1 MLGAILATIL
11 FAFSAVSGAR
21 VAKLMGGTEANFWR
35 LSLATLFLAVMA
47 HAFGAG
53 LAGNGFYI
61 FILSGC
67 IGFGLGDVSL
77 FQAYPRLGSRLTI
90 LIVHCLAAPFAGL
103 VEWLWLG
110 TTLSAAQM
118 VCGAVILVGVAVA
131 LAPTHESHEARRQFG
146 IGIFFAVLGAIG
158 QGGGVV
164 LSRKAYELC
173 RLAEQPMDG
182 ITAAYQRILGGVIIS
197 GIALLV
203 VKRQFLL
210 AGAGGLQPPPGS
222 APNPA
227 DGDCKSPARAP
238 GDMSTAEKW
247 RKSAKWIVFNAL
259 AGPTLGV
266 SCYQWALK
274 TTPSA
279 VVLPIVALSPL
290 VVMPFARWMEQER
303 PTRRSTVG
311 AVIAVAGAVALALA
325 K

>member
-35 LSLATLFLAVMA
+35 LSLATLFLAAMA

-118 VCGAVILVGVAVA
+118 LCGAVILVGVAVA

-146 IGIFFAVLGAIG
+146 VGIFFAVLGAIG

-182 ITAAYQRILGGVIIS
+182 ITAAYQRIIGGVIIS
-197 GIALLV
+197 GLALLV
-203 VKRQFLL
+203 VKRHFLL
-210 AGAGGLQPPPGS
+210 ARA
-222 APNPA
+222 
-227 DGDCKSPARAP
+227 GDCKSPASALNEV
-238 GDMSTAEKW
+238 STADKW
-247 RKSAKWIVFNAL
+247 RKSGGWIVFNAL

-303 PTRRSTVG
+303 PTRRSTLG

>member
-1 MLGAILATIL
+1 
-11 FAFSAVSGAR
+11 
-21 VAKLMGGTEANFWR
+21 
-35 LSLATLFLAVMA
+35 LATLFLAAMA

-118 VCGAVILVGVAVA
+118 LCGAVILAGVAVA
-131 LAPTHESHEARRQFG
+131 LAPTHETHEQRRQFG

-173 RLAEQPMDG
+173 RLADQPMDG
-182 ITAAYQRILGGVIIS
+182 ITAAYQRIIGGVIIS
-197 GIALLV
+197 GLALLV

-210 AGAGGLQPPPGS
+210 A
-222 APNPA
+222 
-227 DGDCKSPARAP
+227 RAEAVASP

-247 RKSAKWIVFNAL
+247 RRSGKWIVFNAL

-290 VVMPFARWMEQER
+290 VVMPFARWLEQEQ
-303 PTRRSTVG
+303 PSRRSTIG

>member
-1 MLGAILATIL
+1 MLGAVLATIL

-35 LSLATLFLAVMA
+35 LSLATLFLAAMA

-53 LAGNGFYI
+53 LAGNGFYV

-67 IGFGLGDVSL
+67 LGFGVGDVAL

-110 TTLSAAQM
+110 TTLSAGQI
-118 VCGAVILVGVAVA
+118 VCGVIILAGVAVA
-131 LAPTHESHEARRQFG
+131 LAPAHETHEQRRQFG
-146 IGIFFAVLGAIG
+146 IGIFFAVLGAVG

-182 ITAAYQRILGGVIIS
+182 ITAAYQRIIGGVIIS
-197 GIALLV
+197 GLALLV

-210 AGAGGLQPPPGS
+210 ARGGGLQGPASGNDQPASIGS
-222 APNPA
+222 P
-227 DGDCKSPARAP
+227 SPA
-238 GDMSTAEKW
+238 MSTANKW
-247 RKSAKWIVFNAL
+247 RMSGKWIVFNAL

-290 VVMPFARWMEQER
+290 VVMPFARWLEQER
-303 PTRRSTVG
+303 PTRRSTLG
-311 AVIAVAGAVALALA
+311 AVIAVAGAVALALV

>member
-1 MLGAILATIL
+1 VLGALLATVL

-35 LSLATLFLAVMA
+35 LSLATLFLAVLA
-47 HAFGAG
+47 HTFGAG

-67 IGFGLGDVSL
+67 IGFGLGDVAL

-110 TTLSAAQM
+110 TTLTVAQM
-118 VCGAVILVGVAVA
+118 SCGAVILAGVAVA
-131 LAPTHESHEARRQFG
+131 LAPEHESHGDRREFG
-146 IGIFFAVLGAIG
+146 VGIFFAVLGAIG

-173 RLAEQPMDG
+173 ALADQPMDG
-182 ITAAYQRILGGVIIS
+182 VTAAYQRIIGGVIIS
-197 GIALLV
+197 GLALLV
-203 VKRQFLL
+203 VKRHFLL
-210 AGAGGLQPPPGS
+210 LRAGGLQ
-222 APNPA
+222 
-227 DGDCKSPARAP
+227 SPAQ
-238 GDMSTAEKW
+238 STAEKW
-247 RKSAKWIVFNAL
+247 RKSGKWIVFNAL

-290 VVMPFARWMEQER
+290 VVMPFARWLEQER

>member
-1 MLGAILATIL
+1 VLGAILATIL
-11 FAFSAVSGAR
+11 FSLSAVSGAR

-35 LSLATLFLAVMA
+35 LSLATLLLAAMA

-53 LAGNGFYI
+53 LGGDGFYI

-110 TTLSAAQM
+110 TTLTAAQM
-118 VCGAVILVGVAVA
+118 LSGAVILVGVAVA
-131 LAPTHESHEARRQFG
+131 LAPEHESHEARRQFG

-197 GIALLV
+197 GLALLV

-210 AGAGGLQPPPGS
+210 ARAGDFQSPTRE
-222 APNPA
+222 ATNPA

-238 GDMSTAEKW
+238 GDMSTGEKW
-247 RKSAKWIVFNAL
+247 RKSGKWIVFNAL

-303 PTRRSTVG
+303 PSRRSTVG
-311 AVIAVAGAVALALA
+311 AVIAVAGAVALALV

>member
-1 MLGAILATIL
+1 MLGALLATVL

-35 LSLATLFLAVMA
+35 LSLATLFLAVLA
-47 HAFGAG
+47 HTFGAG

-67 IGFGLGDVSL
+67 IGFGLGDVAL

-110 TTLSAAQM
+110 TTLTVAQM
-118 VCGAVILVGVAVA
+118 LCGAVILGGVAVA
-131 LAPTHESHEARRQFG
+131 LAPEQESHGDRREFG
-146 IGIFFAVLGAIG
+146 VGIFFAVLGAIG

-164 LSRKAYELC
+164 LSRKAYALC
-173 RLAEQPMDG
+173 ALADQPMDG
-182 ITAAYQRILGGVIIS
+182 VTAAYQRIIGGVIIS
-197 GIALLV
+197 GLALLV
-203 VKRQFLL
+203 VKRHFLL
-210 AGAGGLQPPPGS
+210 LRAGGLQ
-222 APNPA
+222 
-227 DGDCKSPARAP
+227 SPAQ
-238 GDMSTAEKW
+238 STAEKW
-247 RKSAKWIVFNAL
+247 RKSGKWIVFNAL

-290 VVMPFARWMEQER
+290 VVMPFARWLEQER

>member
-1 MLGAILATIL
+1 VLGAVLATIL

-35 LSLATLFLAVMA
+35 LALATLFLAVMA

-61 FILSGC
+61 FVLSGC
-67 IGFGLGDVSL
+67 LGFGLGDVAL

-110 TTLSAAQM
+110 TTLTAAQIS
-118 VCGAVILVGVAVA
+118 CGVVILAGVAVA
-131 LAPTHESHEARRQFG
+131 LAPAHETHEERRQFG
-146 IGIFFAVLGAIG
+146 IGIFFAVLGAVG

-164 LSRKAYELC
+164 LSRKAYEVC
-173 RLAEQPMDG
+173 ALAGQPMDG

-197 GIALLV
+197 GLALLV

-210 AGAGGLQPPPGS
+210 SRASDLQPP
-222 APNPA
+222 
-227 DGDCKSPARAP
+227 
-238 GDMSTAEKW
+238 TLTTTEKW
-247 RKSAKWIVFNAL
+247 RKSGKWIVFNAL

-290 VVMPFARWMEQER
+290 VVMPFARWLEQER
-303 PTRRSTVG
+303 PSRRSTLG
-311 AVIAVAGAVALALA
+311 AVIAVAGAAALALV

>member
-1 MLGAILATIL
+1 MLGAVLATIL

-35 LSLATLFLAVMA
+35 LSLATLFLAAMA
-47 HAFGAG
+47 HGFGAG

-110 TTLSAAQM
+110 TTLSAAQIA
-118 VCGAVILVGVAVA
+118 CGVVILAGVAVA
-131 LAPTHESHEARRQFG
+131 LAPEHESHEARRQFG

-197 GIALLV
+197 GLALLV

-210 AGAGGLQPPPGS
+210 ARSEA
-222 APNPA
+222 AA
-227 DGDCKSPARAP
+227 SPD
-238 GDMSTAEKW
+238 DMSTTEKW
-247 RKSAKWIVFNAL
+247 RKSGKWIVFNAL

-290 VVMPFARWMEQER
+290 VVMPFARWLEQER
-303 PTRRSTVG
+303 PSKRSTIG
-311 AVIAVAGAVALALA
+311 AVIAVAGAVALALV

>member
-1 MLGAILATIL
+1 MLGAVLATIL

-35 LSLATLFLAVMA
+35 LSLATLFLAAMA
-47 HAFGAG
+47 HGFGAG

-110 TTLSAAQM
+110 TTLTAAQM
-118 VCGAVILVGVAVA
+118 LCGAVILVGVALA
-131 LAPTHESHEARRQFG
+131 LAPTHETHEERRQFG

-173 RLAEQPMDG
+173 RLADQPMDG

-197 GIALLV
+197 GLALLV

-210 AGAGGLQPPPGS
+210 A
-222 APNPA
+222 
-227 DGDCKSPARAP
+227 RAEAVASP

-247 RKSAKWIVFNAL
+247 RKSGKWIVFNAL

-290 VVMPFARWMEQER
+290 VVMPFARWLEQER
-303 PTRRSTVG
+303 PSRRSTIG
-311 AVIAVAGAVALALA
+311 AVIAVAGAVALALV

>member
-11 FAFSAVSGAR
+11 FSLSAVSGAR

-35 LSLATLFLAVMA
+35 LALATVFLAALA
-47 HAFGAG
+47 HGFGSG
-53 LAGNGFYI
+53 LAGNGFYV

-67 IGFGLGDVSL
+67 VGFGLGDVSL

-110 TTLSAAQM
+110 TTLTVAQM
-118 VCGAVILVGVAVA
+118 GCGAVILVGVAVA
-131 LAPTHESHEARRQFG
+131 LAPAHETHEARRQFG

-173 RLAEQPMDG
+173 QLAGQPMDG
-182 ITAAYQRILGGVIIS
+182 LTAAYQRILGGVIIS
-197 GIALLV
+197 GLALLV
-203 VKRQFLL
+203 VKRQFLFPR
-210 AGAGGLQPPPGS
+210 AGGLRPPTGS
-222 APNPA
+222 ATNPT
-227 DGDCKSPARAP
+227 DGDGKSPARA
-238 GDMSTAEKW
+238 TAEKW
-247 RKSAKWIVFNAL
+247 RTCRKWLVFNAL

-290 VVMPFARWMEQER
+290 VVMPFARWLEQER
-303 PTRRSTVG
+303 PSRRSTLG
-311 AVIAVAGAVALALA
+311 AVIAVAGAVGLALA

>member
-1 MLGAILATIL
+1 VLGAVLATIL

-35 LSLATLFLAVMA
+35 LSLATLLLAAMA
-47 HAFGAG
+47 HGFGAG

-110 TTLSAAQM
+110 TTLTAAQM
-118 VCGAVILVGVAVA
+118 ACGVVILAGVAVA
-131 LAPTHESHEARRQFG
+131 LAPAHETHEERRQFG

-197 GIALLV
+197 GLALLV
-203 VKRQFLL
+203 VKRHFFR
-210 AGAGGLQPPPGS
+210 
-222 APNPA
+222 
-227 DGDCKSPARAP
+227 ARADDFNP
-238 GDMSTAEKW
+238 PSPSTAGKW
-247 RKSAKWIVFNAL
+247 RASGKWLAFNAL

-290 VVMPFARWMEQER
+290 VVMPFARWLEQEQAS
-303 PTRRSTVG
+303 RRSTVG
-311 AVIAVAGAVALALA
+311 AVIAVAGAVALALV

>member
-1 MLGAILATIL
+1 MLGAVLATVL

-35 LSLATLFLAVMA
+35 LSLATLFLAALA
-47 HAFGAG
+47 HGFGAG

-67 IGFGLGDVSL
+67 VGFGLGDVSL

-118 VCGAVILVGVAVA
+118 LCGAVILVGVAVA
-131 LAPTHESHEARRQFG
+131 LAPAHASQEARRQFG

-197 GIALLV
+197 GLALLV
-203 VKRQFLL
+203 VKRQFLF
-210 AGAGGLQPPPGS
+210 ADAVDSQSESSSTGKPTAVEGKPPP
-222 APNPA
+222 P
-227 DGDCKSPARAP
+227 
-238 GDMSTAEKW
+238 STAEKW
-247 RKSAKWIVFNAL
+247 RKSGKWIVFNAL

-290 VVMPFARWMEQER
+290 VVMPFARWLEQER
-303 PTRRSTVG
+303 PSRRSTIG

>member
-1 MLGAILATIL
+1 MSGAVLATIL

-35 LSLATLFLAVMA
+35 LSLATLFLAAMA
-47 HAFGAG
+47 HGFGAG
-53 LAGNGFYI
+53 LAGNGFHI

-67 IGFGLGDVSL
+67 IGFGLGDVAL

-90 LIVHCLAAPFAGL
+90 LIVHCLAAPFAGV

-110 TTLSAAQM
+110 TTLTAAQIA
-118 VCGAVILVGVAVA
+118 CGGVILAGVAVA
-131 LAPTHESHEARRQFG
+131 LAPAHETHEERRQFG
-146 IGIFFAVLGAIG
+146 IGIFFAVLGAVG

-164 LSRKAYELC
+164 LSRKAYEVC
-173 RLAEQPMDG
+173 ALAGQPMDG
-182 ITAAYQRILGGVIIS
+182 ITAAYQRIIGGVILS
-197 GIALLV
+197 GLALLV
-203 VKRQFLL
+203 VKRRFLL
-210 AGAGGLQPPPGS
+210 A
-222 APNPA
+222 
-227 DGDCKSPARAP
+227 RAEAVASP
-238 GDMSTAEKW
+238 GDLSTAEKW
-247 RKSAKWIVFNAL
+247 GKSGKWIVFNAL

-290 VVMPFARWMEQER
+290 VVMPFARWLEQER
-303 PTRRSTVG
+303 PSRRSTLG
-311 AVIAVAGAVALALA
+311 AVIAVAGAVALALV

>member
-1 MLGAILATIL
+1 VLGAVLATIL

-35 LSLATLFLAVMA
+35 LALATLFLAVMA

-53 LAGNGFYI
+53 LTGNGFYI
-61 FILSGC
+61 FVLSGC
-67 IGFGLGDVSL
+67 LGFGLGDVAL

-110 TTLSAAQM
+110 TTLTAAQIS
-118 VCGAVILVGVAVA
+118 CGVVILAGVAVA
-131 LAPTHESHEARRQFG
+131 LAPAHETHEERRQFG
-146 IGIFFAVLGAIG
+146 IGIFFAVLGAVG

-164 LSRKAYELC
+164 LSRKAYEVC
-173 RLAEQPMDG
+173 ALAGQPMDG

-197 GIALLV
+197 GLALLV

-210 AGAGGLQPPPGS
+210 SRASDLQPP
-222 APNPA
+222 
-227 DGDCKSPARAP
+227 
-238 GDMSTAEKW
+238 TLTTTEKW
-247 RKSAKWIVFNAL
+247 RKSGKWIVFNAL

-290 VVMPFARWMEQER
+290 VVMPFARWLEQER
-303 PTRRSTVG
+303 PSRRSTLG
-311 AVIAVAGAVALALA
+311 AVIAVAGAAALALV

>member
-1 MLGAILATIL
+1 MLGALLATVL

-35 LSLATLFLAVMA
+35 LSLATLFLAVLA
-47 HAFGAG
+47 HTFGAG
-53 LAGNGFYI
+53 LAGNGFHI

-67 IGFGLGDVSL
+67 IGFGLGDVAL

-110 TTLSAAQM
+110 TTLTVAQM
-118 VCGAVILVGVAVA
+118 LCGAVILGGVAVA
-131 LAPTHESHEARRQFG
+131 LAPEHESHGDRREFG
-146 IGIFFAVLGAIG
+146 VGIFFAVLGAIG

-173 RLAEQPMDG
+173 ALADQPMDG
-182 ITAAYQRILGGVIIS
+182 VTAAYQRIIGGVIIS
-197 GIALLV
+197 GLALLV
-203 VKRQFLL
+203 VKRHFLL
-210 AGAGGLQPPPGS
+210 LRAGGLQ
-222 APNPA
+222 
-227 DGDCKSPARAP
+227 SPAQ
-238 GDMSTAEKW
+238 STAEKW
-247 RKSAKWIVFNAL
+247 RKSGKWIVFNAL

-290 VVMPFARWMEQER
+290 VVMPFARWLEQER

>member
-1 MLGAILATIL
+1 MLGAVLATIL

-35 LSLATLFLAVMA
+35 LCLATLFLAATA
-47 HAFGAG
+47 HTFGAG

-118 VCGAVILVGVAVA
+118 VCGAVILLGVAVA
-131 LAPTHESHEARRQFG
+131 LAPTHETHEERRQFG

-197 GIALLV
+197 GLALLV

-210 AGAGGLQPPPGS
+210 A
-222 APNPA
+222 
-227 DGDCKSPARAP
+227 RAEAVASP

-247 RKSAKWIVFNAL
+247 RKSGKWIVFNAL

-290 VVMPFARWMEQER
+290 VVMPFARWLEQER
-303 PTRRSTVG
+303 PTKRSTVG

>member
-1 MLGAILATIL
+1 MLGAVLATVL

-21 VAKLMGGTEANFWR
+21 VAKLMGGTEGNFWR
-35 LSLATLFLAVMA
+35 LSLATLLLAAMA

-67 IGFGLGDVSL
+67 VGFGLGDVAL

-110 TTLSAAQM
+110 TTLTMAQM
-118 VCGAVILVGVAVA
+118 ACGAVILAGVAIA
-131 LAPTHESHEARRQFG
+131 LAPSHETHEERRQFG
-146 IGIFFAVLGAIG
+146 VGIFFAVLGAVG

-173 RLAEQPMDG
+173 AMANQPMDG

-197 GIALLV
+197 GLALLV
-203 VKRQFLL
+203 VKRHFLL
-210 AGAGGLQPPPGS
+210 AGVGGSQPPAQPGS
-222 APNPA
+222 EV
-227 DGDCKSPARAP
+227 
-238 GDMSTAEKW
+238 STAEKW
-247 RKSAKWIVFNAL
+247 RRSGKWIAFNAI

-290 VVMPFARWMEQER
+290 VVMPFSRWLEQER
-303 PTRRSTVG
+303 PSPRSTVG

-325 K
+325 STVK

>member
-1 MLGAILATIL
+1 MLGAVLATIL

-35 LSLATLFLAVMA
+35 LCLATLFLAAMA
-47 HAFGAG
+47 HGFGAG

-110 TTLSAAQM
+110 TTLSVAQM
-118 VCGAVILVGVAVA
+118 LCGAVILVGVAVA
-131 LAPTHESHEARRQFG
+131 LAPEHESHEARRQFG

-182 ITAAYQRILGGVIIS
+182 ITAAYQRIIGGVIIS
-197 GIALLV
+197 GLALLV

-210 AGAGGLQPPPGS
+210 ARTEVVAS
-222 APNPA
+222 
-227 DGDCKSPARAP
+227 P
-238 GDMSTAEKW
+238 GDMPAAEKW
-247 RKSAKWIVFNAL
+247 RKSGKWIVFNAL

-290 VVMPFARWMEQER
+290 VVMPFARWLEQER
-303 PTRRSTVG
+303 PSRRSTLG
-311 AVIAVAGAVALALA
+311 AVIAVAGAVGLALV

>member
-1 MLGAILATIL
+1 MLGALLATVL

-35 LSLATLFLAVMA
+35 LSLATLFLAVLA
-47 HAFGAG
+47 HTFGAG

-67 IGFGLGDVSL
+67 IGFGLGDVAL

-110 TTLSAAQM
+110 TTLTVAQM
-118 VCGAVILVGVAVA
+118 SCGAVILAGVAVA
-131 LAPTHESHEARRQFG
+131 LAPEHESHGDRREFG
-146 IGIFFAVLGAIG
+146 VGIFFAVLGAIG

-173 RLAEQPMDG
+173 ALADQPMDG
-182 ITAAYQRILGGVIIS
+182 VTAAYQRIIGGVIIS
-197 GIALLV
+197 GLALLV
-203 VKRQFLL
+203 VKRHFLL
-210 AGAGGLQPPPGS
+210 LRAGGLQ
-222 APNPA
+222 
-227 DGDCKSPARAP
+227 SPAQ
-238 GDMSTAEKW
+238 STAEKW
-247 RKSAKWIVFNAL
+247 RKSGKWIVFNAL

-290 VVMPFARWMEQER
+290 VVMPFARWLEQER

>member
-1 MLGAILATIL
+1 MLGAVLATIL

-35 LSLATLFLAVMA
+35 LSLATLFLAAMA

-118 VCGAVILVGVAVA
+118 LCGAVILVGVAVA
-131 LAPTHESHEARRQFG
+131 LAPTHETHEERRQFG

-210 AGAGGLQPPPGS
+210 ARAEANASPGE
-222 APNPA
+222 
-227 DGDCKSPARAP
+227 
-238 GDMSTAEKW
+238 MSTAEKW
-247 RKSAKWIVFNAL
+247 RKSGKWIVFNAL

-290 VVMPFARWMEQER
+290 VVMPFARWLEQER
-303 PTRRSTVG
+303 PTKRSTVG
-311 AVIAVAGAVALALA
+311 AVIAVAGAVALALV

>member
-1 MLGAILATIL
+1 MLGAVLATIL

-35 LSLATLFLAVMA
+35 LSLAALFLAAMA
-47 HAFGAG
+47 HTFGAG

-110 TTLSAAQM
+110 TTLSVAQM
-118 VCGAVILVGVAVA
+118 LCGAVILVGVAMA
-131 LAPTHESHEARRQFG
+131 LAPEHESHEARRQFG

-197 GIALLV
+197 GLALLV
-203 VKRQFLL
+203 VKRHFLL
-210 AGAGGLQPPPGS
+210 A
-222 APNPA
+222 
-227 DGDCKSPARAP
+227 RAEAVASP

-247 RKSAKWIVFNAL
+247 RKSGKWIVFNAL

-290 VVMPFARWMEQER
+290 VVMPFARWLEQER
-303 PTRRSTVG
+303 PSRRSTIG
-311 AVIAVAGAVALALA
+311 AVIAVAGAVAQALV

>member
-1 MLGAILATIL
+1 MLGAVLATIF

-21 VAKLMGGTEANFWR
+21 VARLMGGTEANFWR
-35 LSLATLFLAVMA
+35 LSLATLFLAAMA
-47 HAFGAG
+47 HGFGAG

-61 FILSGC
+61 FVLSGC

-110 TTLSAAQM
+110 TTLSVAQM
-118 VCGAVILVGVAVA
+118 LCGAVILVGVAVA
-131 LAPTHESHEARRQFG
+131 LAPEHESHEARRQFG

-173 RLAEQPMDG
+173 RLADQPMDG

-197 GIALLV
+197 GLALLV

-210 AGAGGLQPPPGS
+210 A
-222 APNPA
+222 
-227 DGDCKSPARAP
+227 RAEAVASP

-247 RKSAKWIVFNAL
+247 RRSGKWIVFNAL

-290 VVMPFARWMEQER
+290 VVMPFSRWLEQER
-303 PTRRSTVG
+303 PSRRSTVG
-311 AVIAVAGAVALALA
+311 AVIAVAGAVALALV

>member
-110 TTLSAAQM
+110 TTLSAAQR

-210 AGAGGLQPPPGS
+210 ARAGDLQSPPSGNSGTTPGVV
-222 APNPA
+222 
-227 DGDCKSPARAP
+227 
-238 GDMSTAEKW
+238 STTEKW
-247 RKSAKWIVFNAL
+247 RKCWKWIAFNAL

>member
-1 MLGAILATIL
+1 MLGALLATVL

-35 LSLATLFLAVMA
+35 LSLATLFLAVLA
-47 HAFGAG
+47 HTFGAG

-67 IGFGLGDVSL
+67 IGFGLGDVAL

-110 TTLSAAQM
+110 TTLTVAQM
-118 VCGAVILVGVAVA
+118 LCGAVILGGVAVA
-131 LAPTHESHEARRQFG
+131 LAPEHESHGDRREFG
-146 IGIFFAVLGAIG
+146 VGIFFAVLGAIG

-173 RLAEQPMDG
+173 ALADQPMDG
-182 ITAAYQRILGGVIIS
+182 VTAAYQRIIGGVIIS
-197 GIALLV
+197 GLALLV
-203 VKRQFLL
+203 VKRHFLL
-210 AGAGGLQPPPGS
+210 LRAGGLQ
-222 APNPA
+222 
-227 DGDCKSPARAP
+227 SPAQ
-238 GDMSTAEKW
+238 STAEKW
-247 RKSAKWIVFNAL
+247 RKSGKWIVFNAL

-290 VVMPFARWMEQER
+290 VVMPFARWLEQER

>member
-1 MLGAILATIL
+1 MLGAVLATIL

-35 LSLATLFLAVMA
+35 LALATLFLAVMA

-61 FILSGC
+61 FVLSGC
-67 IGFGLGDVSL
+67 LGFGLGDVAL

-110 TTLSAAQM
+110 TTLTAAQIS
-118 VCGAVILVGVAVA
+118 CGVVILAGVAVA
-131 LAPTHESHEARRQFG
+131 LAPAHETHEERRQFG
-146 IGIFFAVLGAIG
+146 IGIFFAVLGAVG

-164 LSRKAYELC
+164 LSRKAYEVC
-173 RLAEQPMDG
+173 ALAGQPMDG

-197 GIALLV
+197 GLALLV

-210 AGAGGLQPPPGS
+210 SRASDLQPP
-222 APNPA
+222 
-227 DGDCKSPARAP
+227 
-238 GDMSTAEKW
+238 TLTTTEKW
-247 RKSAKWIVFNAL
+247 RKSGKWIVFNAL

-290 VVMPFARWMEQER
+290 VVMPFARWLEQER
-303 PTRRSTVG
+303 PSRRSTLG
-311 AVIAVAGAVALALA
+311 AVIAVAGAAALALV

>member
-1 MLGAILATIL
+1 MLGAVLATIL

-35 LSLATLFLAVMA
+35 LALATLFLAAMA

-61 FILSGC
+61 FVLSGC
-67 IGFGLGDVSL
+67 LGFGLGDVAL

-110 TTLSAAQM
+110 TTLTAAQIS
-118 VCGAVILVGVAVA
+118 CGVVILAGVAVA
-131 LAPTHESHEARRQFG
+131 LAPAHETHEERRQFG
-146 IGIFFAVLGAIG
+146 IGIFFAVLGAVG

-164 LSRKAYELC
+164 LSRKAYEVC
-173 RLAEQPMDG
+173 ALAGQPMDG

-197 GIALLV
+197 GLALLV

-210 AGAGGLQPPPGS
+210 SRASDLQPP
-222 APNPA
+222 
-227 DGDCKSPARAP
+227 
-238 GDMSTAEKW
+238 TLTTTEKW
-247 RKSAKWIVFNAL
+247 RKSGKWIVFNAL

-290 VVMPFARWMEQER
+290 VVMPFARWLEQER
-303 PTRRSTVG
+303 PSRRSTLG
-311 AVIAVAGAVALALA
+311 AVIAVAGAAALALV

>member
-1 MLGAILATIL
+1 MLGAVLATIL

-35 LSLATLFLAVMA
+35 LCLATIFLAAMA
-47 HAFGAG
+47 HTFGAG

-118 VCGAVILVGVAVA
+118 VCGAVILLGVAVA
-131 LAPTHESHEARRQFG
+131 LAPTHETHEERRQFG

-164 LSRKAYELC
+164 LSRRAYELC
-173 RLAEQPMDG
+173 RLAEQPIDG

-197 GIALLV
+197 GLALLV

-210 AGAGGLQPPPGS
+210 AS
-222 APNPA
+222 AEA
-227 DGDCKSPARAP
+227 VTSS

-247 RKSAKWIVFNAL
+247 RKSGKWIVFNAL

-290 VVMPFARWMEQER
+290 VVMPFARWLEQER
-303 PTRRSTVG
+303 PTKRSTVG

>member
-1 MLGAILATIL
+1 MLGAVLATIL

-35 LSLATLFLAVMA
+35 LSLATIFLAAMA

-53 LAGNGFYI
+53 LAGDGFYI

-110 TTLSAAQM
+110 TTLTAAQIA
-118 VCGAVILVGVAVA
+118 CGAVILVGVAVA
-131 LAPTHESHEARRQFG
+131 LAPEHESHEARRQFG
-146 IGIFFAVLGAIG
+146 NGIFFAVLGAIG

-197 GIALLV
+197 GLALLV

-210 AGAGGLQPPPGS
+210 ARAGDFQSPPSG
-222 APNPA
+222 NGETT
-227 DGDCKSPARAP
+227 DGDYKSPARAP
-238 GDMSTAEKW
+238 GEMSTGEKW
-247 RKSAKWIVFNAL
+247 RKSGKWIVFNAL

-290 VVMPFARWMEQER
+290 VVMPFARWLEQER
-303 PTRRSTVG
+303 PSRRSTLG
-311 AVIAVAGAVALALA
+311 AVIAVAGAVGLALV

>member
-1 MLGAILATIL
+1 VLGALLATVL

-35 LSLATLFLAVMA
+35 LSLATLFLAVLA
-47 HAFGAG
+47 HTFGAG
-53 LAGNGFYI
+53 LAGNGFHI

-67 IGFGLGDVSL
+67 IGFGLGDVAL

-110 TTLSAAQM
+110 TTLTVAQM
-118 VCGAVILVGVAVA
+118 LCGAVILGGVAVA
-131 LAPTHESHEARRQFG
+131 LAPEHESHGDRREFG
-146 IGIFFAVLGAIG
+146 VGIFFAVLGAIG

-173 RLAEQPMDG
+173 ALADQPMDG
-182 ITAAYQRILGGVIIS
+182 VTAAYQRIIGGVIIS
-197 GIALLV
+197 GLALLV
-203 VKRQFLL
+203 VKRHFLL
-210 AGAGGLQPPPGS
+210 LRAGGLQ
-222 APNPA
+222 
-227 DGDCKSPARAP
+227 SPAQ
-238 GDMSTAEKW
+238 STAEKW
-247 RKSAKWIVFNAL
+247 RKSGKWIVFNAL

-290 VVMPFARWMEQER
+290 VVMPFARWLEQER

-325 K
+325 NPAK

>member
-1 MLGAILATIL
+1 MLGAVLATIL

-35 LSLATLFLAVMA
+35 LSLATLFLAALA
-47 HAFGAG
+47 HGFGAG

-90 LIVHCLAAPFAGL
+90 LIVHCLAAPFAGV

-110 TTLSAAQM
+110 TTLTAAQIA
-118 VCGAVILVGVAVA
+118 CGVVILVGVAVA
-131 LAPTHESHEARRQFG
+131 LAPEHESHEARRQFG
-146 IGIFFAVLGAIG
+146 IGIFFAVLGAVG

-164 LSRKAYELC
+164 LSRKAYEVC
-173 RLAEQPMDG
+173 ALAGQPMDG
-182 ITAAYQRILGGVIIS
+182 ITAAYQRIIGGVILS
-197 GIALLV
+197 GLALLV
-203 VKRQFLL
+203 VKREFFF
-210 AGAGGLQPPPGS
+210 ARS
-222 APNPA
+222 
-227 DGDCKSPARAP
+227 DGRQSPQATTEAAKDEDSKSPSLAP
-238 GDMSTAEKW
+238 GEMSTTEKW
-247 RKSAKWIVFNAL
+247 QQSGKWIAFNAL

-279 VVLPIVALSPL
+279 VVLPIVALAPL
-290 VVMPFARWMEQER
+290 VVMPFARWLEQER
-303 PTRRSTVG
+303 PSKRSTLG

>member
-11 FAFSAVSGAR
+11 FSLSAVSGAR
-21 VAKLMGGTEANFWR
+21 VARLMGGTEANFWR
-35 LSLATLFLAVMA
+35 LALATLFLATLA
-47 HAFGAG
+47 HGFGSG
-53 LAGNGFYI
+53 LAGNGFYL

-67 IGFGLGDVSL
+67 VGFGLGDVAL

-110 TTLSAAQM
+110 TTLTAAQM
-118 VCGAVILVGVAVA
+118 LCGAVILSGVAVA
-131 LAPTHESHEARRQFG
+131 LAPEHETHAARKQFG
-146 IGIFFAVLGAIG
+146 IGICFAVLGAVG

-173 RLAEQPMDG
+173 QLAGQPMDG
-182 ITAAYQRILGGVIIS
+182 LTAAYQRILGGVIIS
-197 GIALLV
+197 GLALLV
-203 VKRQFLL
+203 VKRQFLF
-210 AGAGGLQPPPGS
+210 ARAGGLQPPPETLPS
-222 APNPA
+222 PTA
-227 DGDCKSPARAP
+227 GDCKSPAQA
-238 GDMSTAEKW
+238 TAEKW
-247 RKSAKWIVFNAL
+247 RQSGKWLLFNAL

-290 VVMPFARWMEQER
+290 VVMPFARWLEQER
-303 PTRRSTVG
+303 PSKRTTLG
-311 AVIAVAGAVALALA
+311 AVLAVAGAVGLALA

>member
-1 MLGAILATIL
+1 MLGAVLATVL

-35 LSLATLFLAVMA
+35 LSLATLFLAALA
-47 HAFGAG
+47 HGFGAG

-67 IGFGLGDVSL
+67 VGFGLGDVAL

-110 TTLSAAQM
+110 TTLTMAQM
-118 VCGAVILVGVAVA
+118 TCGAVILFGVAVA
-131 LAPTHESHEARRQFG
+131 LAPEHETHEERRQFG
-146 IGIFFAVLGAIG
+146 IGIFFAVLGAVG

-173 RLAEQPMDG
+173 ALAEQPMDG

-197 GIALLV
+197 GLALLV
-203 VKRQFLL
+203 VKRHFLRS
-210 AGAGGLQPPPGS
+210 AAGGSPPPPQEPVADS
-222 APNPA
+222 ADA
-227 DGDCKSPARAP
+227 SAR
-238 GDMSTAEKW
+238 SSEKW
-247 RKSAKWIVFNAL
+247 RKSGKWIVFNAI

-290 VVMPFARWMEQER
+290 VVMPFARWLERER
-303 PTRRSTVG
+303 PSRRSTLG
-311 AVIAVAGAVALALA
+311 AVIAVSGAVVLALA
-325 K
+325 SAAK

>member
-1 MLGAILATIL
+1 VLGAVLATIL

-35 LSLATLFLAVMA
+35 LALATLFLAAMA

-61 FILSGC
+61 FVLSGC
-67 IGFGLGDVSL
+67 LGFGLGDVAL

-110 TTLSAAQM
+110 TTLTAAQIS
-118 VCGAVILVGVAVA
+118 CGVVILAGVAVA
-131 LAPTHESHEARRQFG
+131 LAPAHETHEERRQFG
-146 IGIFFAVLGAIG
+146 IGIFFAVLGAVG

-164 LSRKAYELC
+164 LSRKAYEVC
-173 RLAEQPMDG
+173 ALAGQPMDG

-197 GIALLV
+197 GLALLV

-210 AGAGGLQPPPGS
+210 SRASDLQPP
-222 APNPA
+222 
-227 DGDCKSPARAP
+227 
-238 GDMSTAEKW
+238 TLTTTEKW
-247 RKSAKWIVFNAL
+247 RKSGKWIVFNAL

-290 VVMPFARWMEQER
+290 VVMPFARWLEQER
-303 PTRRSTVG
+303 PSRRSTLG
-311 AVIAVAGAVALALA
+311 AVIAVAGAAALALV

>member
-1 MLGAILATIL
+1 VLGALLATVL

-35 LSLATLFLAVMA
+35 LSLATLFLAVLA
-47 HAFGAG
+47 HTFGAG
-53 LAGNGFYI
+53 LAGNGFHV

-67 IGFGLGDVSL
+67 IGFGLGDVAL

-110 TTLSAAQM
+110 TTLTVAQM
-118 VCGAVILVGVAVA
+118 LCGAVILGGVAVA
-131 LAPTHESHEARRQFG
+131 LAPEHESHGDRREFG
-146 IGIFFAVLGAIG
+146 VGIFFAVLGAIG

-173 RLAEQPMDG
+173 ALADQPMDG
-182 ITAAYQRILGGVIIS
+182 VTAAYQRIIGGVIIS
-197 GIALLV
+197 GLALLV
-203 VKRQFLL
+203 VKRHFLL
-210 AGAGGLQPPPGS
+210 LRAGGLQ
-222 APNPA
+222 
-227 DGDCKSPARAP
+227 SPAQ
-238 GDMSTAEKW
+238 STAEKW
-247 RKSAKWIVFNAL
+247 RKSGKWIVFNAL

-290 VVMPFARWMEQER
+290 VVMPFARWLEQER

>member
-1 MLGAILATIL
+1 MLGAVLATIL

-35 LSLATLFLAVMA
+35 LALATFFLAVMA
-47 HAFGAG
+47 HSFGTG
-53 LAGNGFYI
+53 LAGDGFYI

-118 VCGAVILVGVAVA
+118 LCGAVILGGVA
-131 LAPTHESHEARRQFG
+131 LALAPEHETHEERRQFG

-173 RLAEQPMDG
+173 RLADQPMDG
-182 ITAAYQRILGGVIIS
+182 VTAAYQRILGGVVIS
-197 GIALLV
+197 GLALLV
-203 VKRQFLL
+203 VKRHFLL
-210 AGAGGLQPPPGS
+210 A
-222 APNPA
+222 
-227 DGDCKSPARAP
+227 RAEAAASSGVMP
-238 GDMSTAEKW
+238 MTEKW
-247 RKSAKWIVFNAL
+247 RKSGKWIVFNAL
-259 AGPTLGV
+259 AGPALGV

-279 VVLPIVALSPL
+279 IVLPIVALAPL
-290 VVMPFARWMEQER
+290 VVMPFARWLEQEQ
-303 PTRRSTVG
+303 PSRRSTVG
-311 AVIAVAGAVALALA
+311 AVIAVVGAVALALA

>member
-1 MLGAILATIL
+1 VLGAVLATIL

-35 LSLATLFLAVMA
+35 LSLATLFLAAMA
-47 HAFGAG
+47 HGFGAG

-110 TTLSAAQM
+110 TTLTAAQIA
-118 VCGAVILVGVAVA
+118 CGVVILAGVAVA
-131 LAPTHESHEARRQFG
+131 LAPEHESHEARRQFG
-146 IGIFFAVLGAIG
+146 IGIFFAVLGAIW

-197 GIALLV
+197 GLALLV
-203 VKRQFLL
+203 VKRHFLL
-210 AGAGGLQPPPGS
+210 ARS
-222 APNPA
+222 EAPA
-227 DGDCKSPARAP
+227 SP

-290 VVMPFARWMEQER
+290 VVMPFARWLEQER
-303 PTRRSTVG
+303 PSRRSTVG
-311 AVIAVAGAVALALA
+311 AVIAVAGAVGLALV

>member
-35 LSLATLFLAVMA
+35 LSLATLFLAALA
-47 HAFGAG
+47 HGFGAG
-53 LAGNGFYI
+53 LAGDGFYI

-110 TTLSAAQM
+110 TTLTAVQIA
-118 VCGAVILVGVAVA
+118 CGGVILTGVAIA
-131 LAPTHESHEARRQFG
+131 LAPEHETHEARRQFG

-173 RLAEQPMDG
+173 RLADQPMDG
-182 ITAAYQRILGGVIIS
+182 LTAAYQRILGGVIIS
-197 GIALLV
+197 GLALLV
-203 VKRQFLL
+203 VKRQFLF
-210 AGAGGLQPPPGS
+210 
-222 APNPA
+222 
-227 DGDCKSPARAP
+227 ARAEATASP
-238 GDMSTAEKW
+238 GDLSTAEKW
-247 RKSAKWIVFNAL
+247 RTSGKWLFFNAL

-266 SCYQWALK
+266 SFYQWALK

-290 VVMPFARWMEQER
+290 VVMPFARWLEQER
-303 PTRRSTVG
+303 PSPRSTLG
-311 AVIAVAGAVALALA
+311 AVIAVAGAVGLALA